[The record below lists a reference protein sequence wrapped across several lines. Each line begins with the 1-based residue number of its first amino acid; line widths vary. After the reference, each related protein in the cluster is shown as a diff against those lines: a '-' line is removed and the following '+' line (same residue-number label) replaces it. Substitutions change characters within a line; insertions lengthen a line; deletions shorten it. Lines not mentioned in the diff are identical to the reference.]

1 MKPSSLTSEKKRS
14 VVMRKVISLFVVMVL
29 CLGIACPVFAATN
42 TFVPSI
48 SYKDGPEIVAGEP
61 NGGCLIVTT
70 IPQAEDKTTDIY
82 QEDRDLLLDVYK
94 QLDEGTMK
102 LPVSDDY
109 VVRDLVDVS
118 WRKNTCVEAEHGHKQ
133 WLEKEDTQVKVTFDM
148 GINKGAEMIVLVY
161 LNEEWVPAKSVTNN
175 GDGTLTVEFED
186 ICPVAFCIN
195 RNDITEPPKTGDDM
209 GQSVLLFAGLM
220 ISSVIGMIVLFAVR
234 RKKRA

>member
-1 MKPSSLTSEKKRS
+1 
-14 VVMRKVISLFVVMVL
+14 MRKAISLLVAMVL
-29 CLGIACPVFAATN
+29 CIGVVCPVFAATN

-48 SYKDGPEIVAGEP
+48 GYKDGPDIIDGEP
-61 NGGCLIVTT
+61 HGGCLIVTT

-102 LPVSDDY
+102 LPIPDDY

-118 WRKNTCVEAEHGHKQ
+118 WRKTTCVEAEHGHKQ
-133 WLEKEDTQVKVTFDM
+133 WLEKEDTQVKVTFDL
-148 GINKGAEMIVLVY
+148 GISKGAEMIVLIY
-161 LNEEWVPAKSVTNN
+161 LNEEWIPVKSVTNN

-220 ISSVIGMIVLFAVR
+220 IASLIGMIVLFGIR